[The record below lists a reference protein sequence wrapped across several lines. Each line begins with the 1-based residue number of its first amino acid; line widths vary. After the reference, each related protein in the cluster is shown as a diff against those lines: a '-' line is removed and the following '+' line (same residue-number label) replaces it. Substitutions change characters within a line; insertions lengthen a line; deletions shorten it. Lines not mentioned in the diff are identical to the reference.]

1 MQRIMCKSKI
11 HRAKVTQ
18 ADLNY
23 MGSIT
28 IDQKLMV
35 ASDIYPYEQVHVVN
49 VTNGNRFVTYAI
61 SGQED
66 SGVICVNGAA
76 ARLVAPNDIVI
87 IISYAQFTKDEMVD
101 FKPKIIFVDKNNK
114 KQQIGGIE
122 DEFMLYSV

>member
-1 MQRIMCKSKI
+1 MCKSKI